1 MLSKATFISNWQV
14 PHNLKLLV
22 AASGGID
29 SMCLIHLM
37 QSLSINF
44 SVAHVNFHL
53 RGEESLRDEL
63 FLSKYCQQNQIPF
76 YIHHADLLKTPSNTT
91 NIQELARNVRYNWFE
106 KLRKEHSFDFVLTAH
121 HADDQM
127 ETLLLNLTR
136 GTGIAGMRG
145 IAKLEAKVYR
155 PLLPFTR
162 KEIEQYVQLNRIPF
176 IDDSSNLS
184 DKYSRNQ
191 IRHHVL
197 PELTKLNPKAV
208 QHFYQFSELANYYH
222 EIVQQSLLTFK
233 NKYFSK
239 GSKESILDF
248 TTLTDSKFLS
258 FYLYECI
265 QEFGFNRT
273 DCESICKKF
282 PFNTS
287 NKYISSTHQLIT
299 QSHKLYITPLSEAY
313 PEKSTLL
320 DIQLKTEIEFNGM
333 KFLFEISDAA
343 LITNFKVAR
352 KIFINYDLIE
362 SSILTLKSI
371 NPGDRFTP
379 FGMKGR
385 KKINDYFAD
394 KKVALHHRANA
405 CILSSNKSIIAL
417 LPYQVDQAY
426 AVNQNC
432 NRILIVHIIS

>member
-1 MLSKATFISNWQV
+1 MLSKATFTSKWQV
-14 PHNLKLLV
+14 PHNLQLLV

-29 SMCLIHLM
+29 SMCLIHLL

-53 RGEESLRDEL
+53 RGEESTRDEL
-63 FLSKYCQQNQIPF
+63 FLSQYCQQNHIPF

-145 IAKLEAKVYR
+145 IAKLEATVYR

-176 IDDSSNLS
+176 IVDSSNLS

-197 PELTKLNPKAV
+197 PELNKVNPKAV
-208 QHFYQFSELANYYH
+208 QHFYQFSELANFYH
-222 EIVQQSLLTFK
+222 EIVQELLVTFK

-248 TTLTDSKFLS
+248 TALTDSKFLS
-258 FYLYECI
+258 FYIYECI
-265 QEFGFNRT
+265 WEFGFNRT
-273 DCESICKKF
+273 DCESICNKF
-282 PFNTS
+282 PFKTS
-287 NKYISSTHQLIT
+287 NKYTSSTHQLIT
-299 QSHKLYITPLSEAY
+299 QGHKLYITPLTEGY
-313 PEKSTLL
+313 PEEPTTL
-320 DIQLKTEIEFNGM
+320 DIQLNPEIKFNGM
-333 KFLFEISDAA
+333 TLLFEISDAA
-343 LITNFKVAR
+343 SITNFKVAS

-362 SSILTLKSI
+362 SSILTLASI
-371 NPGDRFTP
+371 KPGDRFTP

-385 KKINDYFAD
+385 KKINDYFTD
-394 KKVALHHRANA
+394 KKVALHHRTKA
-405 CILSSNKSIIAL
+405 CILSSSKSIIAV
-417 LPYQVDQAY
+417 LPHEVDQAY

-432 NRILIVHIIS
+432 NRILIVHIN